1 MNALLRSLLVG
12 LALVAV
18 IASARGQ
25 SFQEKYAACQACHGE
40 SGQSELPE
48 TPSLGGQPSVFV
60 LYQLVFFRG
69 GQRNEQP
76 MAEIMKGASDD
87 DLRAYAAAI
96 EKLPAPKP
104 PREGRDPTRFARGQD
119 IADRLQCA
127 SCHNPDYSGRRQM
140 PRLATQREDYLILAM
155 RAYKAERRVGQLA
168 VMPEIMRAISDADI
182 PAVAHFFA
190 YLP

>member
-1 MNALLRSLLVG
+1 MNRLRMPLLVG
-12 LALVAV
+12 LALVAAV
-18 IASARGQ
+18 ASARSQ
-25 SFQEKYAACQACHGE
+25 TFQEKFATCQACHGE

-48 TPSLGGQPSVFV
+48 TPSLAGQPSVFV

-69 GQRNEQP
+69 GQRDEQP

-87 DLRAYAAAI
+87 DLRAYAEAI

-104 PREGRDPTRFARGQD
+104 PKDGRDPARFARGKE
-119 IADRLQCA
+119 IVDRLQCA

-140 PRLATQREDYLILAM
+140 PRLATQREDYLIPAM
-155 RAYKAERRVGQLA
+155 RAYKRGQRVGQLA
-168 VMPEIMRAISDADI
+168 VMPEIMGAIADADI

>member
-1 MNALLRSLLVG
+1 MNRPLISLLVG
-12 LALVAV
+12 VALVAAV
-18 IASARGQ
+18 ALARAQ
-25 SFQEKYAACQACHGE
+25 TFQEKFATCQACHGE
-40 SGQSELPE
+40 RGQSELPE
-48 TPSLGGQPSVFV
+48 TPSLGDQPSVFV

-87 DLRAYAAAI
+87 DLRAYAEAI
-96 EKLPAPKP
+96 EKLPPPKP
-104 PREGRDPTRFARGQD
+104 PTQGRDPARFARGQE

-155 RAYKAERRVGQLA
+155 RSYKAERRVGQLA
-168 VMPEIMRAISDADI
+168 VMPEIMRGISDADI
-182 PAVAHFFA
+182 PALAHFFA

>member
-1 MNALLRSLLVG
+1 MTRLRISLLVG
-12 LALVAV
+12 LAMVGA

-25 SFQEKYAACQACHGE
+25 TFQEKFATCQACHGE
-40 SGQSELPE
+40 NGRSELPE

-87 DLRAYAAAI
+87 DLRAYAGAI
-96 EKLPAPKP
+96 EKLPSPKAPS
-104 PREGRDPTRFARGQD
+104 EGRDPARFARGQE

-155 RAYKAERRVGQLA
+155 RAYKSERRVGQLA
-168 VMPEIMRAISDADI
+168 VMPEIMRAVSDADI
-182 PAVAHFFA
+182 SAVAHFFA

>member
-1 MNALLRSLLVG
+1 MTRLRISMLVG
-12 LALVAV
+12 LALAGA

-25 SFQEKYAACQACHGE
+25 TFQEKFVTCQACHGE
-40 SGQSELPE
+40 NGRSELPE

-87 DLRAYAAAI
+87 DLRAYAGAI
-96 EKLPAPKP
+96 EKLPPPKAPS
-104 PREGRDPTRFARGQD
+104 EGRDPARFARGQE

-155 RAYKAERRVGQLA
+155 RAYKSERRVGQLA

>member
-1 MNALLRSLLVG
+1 MNALVRSLLVG
-12 LALVAV
+12 LALVA
-18 IASARGQ
+18 AAATARGQ
-25 SFQEKYAACQACHGE
+25 SAQEKFATCQACHGE
-40 SGQSELPE
+40 RGQSELPE

-76 MAEIMKGASDD
+76 MAELMKNASDD
-87 DLRAYAAAI
+87 DLRAYAEAI
-96 EKLPAPKP
+96 EKLPPPKP
-104 PREGRDPTRFARGQD
+104 PSGGRDPARFARGQE

-127 SCHNPDYSGRRQM
+127 SCHDPDYSGRRQM

-168 VMPEIMRAISDADI
+168 VMPELMRAIADADI
-182 PAVAHFFA
+182 PAVAHYLA

>member
-1 MNALLRSLLVG
+1 MNAPVRSALVG
-12 LALVAV
+12 LALA
-18 IASARGQ
+18 AAMALAHGQ
-25 SFQEKYAACQACHGE
+25 TFQEKFATCQACHGE
-40 SGQSELPE
+40 TGRSETPD

-96 EKLPAPKP
+96 EKLPPPKP
-104 PREGRDPTRFARGQD
+104 PAEGRDPARFARGQE
-119 IADRLQCA
+119 IVDRLQCA

-140 PRLATQREDYLILAM
+140 PRLAAQREDYLIFAM
-155 RAYKAERRVGQLA
+155 RAYKAERRIGTLA
-168 VMPEIMRAISDADI
+168 AMPEIMRAISDADI

-190 YLP
+190 HLP